1 MLTRLAASAALAL
14 ALGFACKD
22 LTPLSP
28 QAQLNLCRANALA
41 PLVGSVEDAIQTV
54 RDVNAGRIDLVD
66 VLVKAQATKEQV
78 ADLVKALSA
87 CDPAP
92 AAETVPEGE
101 VR

>member
-1 MLTRLAASAALAL
+1 MSLAFAVLVASS
-14 ALGFACKD
+14 CKD
-22 LTPLSP
+22 LTPLTP

-78 ADLVKALSA
+78 AELVKALSA

-92 AAETVPEGE
+92 VAPSAETVPEGE
-101 VR
+101 VL